1 MPRCFDFPHRLPER
15 KTQWLLAHCSTRWLH
30 SSPMC
35 ATDVPLKDDHR
46 AINTT
51 RQDSD
56 GAEHANA
63 SKRLSEGMLIQFQ
76 SHRPIFFFSFF
87 FALHL
92 FQRRFGGEKNTSF
105 NHSSFTLCARY
116 AESSLNYWGRR
127 FIWLSVFECD
137 NFTLMSFWKKKKP
150 ALSGFACIMSPIKQH
165 FCSHQTDNTN
175 ETHKSSGEKPQMSHV
190 EQGRAF
196 AGRRADERKQS
207 RRMHWK
213 RLAALHHLNVFL
225 SLSNS
230 HLLSHKG

>member
-1 MPRCFDFPHRLPER
+1 MALNMQ
-15 KTQWLLAHCSTRWLH
+15 TLLSVWVRECLNNFNHMDPFFL
-30 SSPMC
+30 
-35 ATDVPLKDDHR
+35 
-46 AINTT
+46 
-51 RQDSD
+51 
-56 GAEHANA
+56 
-63 SKRLSEGMLIQFQ
+63 
-76 SHRPIFFFSFF
+76 FFFFLPRTCFKDVS
-87 FALHL
+87 A
-92 FQRRFGGEKNTSF
+92 GKKNTSF
-105 NHSSFTLCARY
+105 NHSFFTLCARY

-137 NFTLMSFWKKKKP
+137 NFPLMSFWKKKKNP

-165 FCSHQTDNTN
+165 FCNHQTDNTN

-196 AGRRADERKQS
+196 AGRHADERKQS
-207 RRMHWK
+207 RRMLWK